1 MWPVFAIFDVKVT
14 QNIGPFNLTKMLE
27 MPKMFKNARIAR
39 KNARFGPFS
48 E

>member
-1 MWPVFAIFDVKVT
+1 M
-14 QNIGPFNLTKMLE
+14 GPFKLTKMLE
-27 MPKMFKNARIAR
+27 MLKMLKKNARIAR